1 MTTKVIYSAA
11 LRISK
16 RVFNIPCRSWWFSR
30 CWVFEGSS
38 FWESHEASKVFDR
51 YQIGYKCVW
60 ISLIISCNI
69 EDMSLFTIC
78 LYILVKSDIIGTIW
92 VCIYCVSPNS
102 FKGSRVGSW
111 SAFHFSLSVMCMFI
125 NLSNLA
131 GETYQQTDAE
141 FLNSEKDNF
150 RDDGSTASTA
160 VLVDNRL
167 YVANVGDSRTVIS
180 KAGKG
185 NI

>member
-1 MTTKVIYSAA
+1 M
-11 LRISK
+11 
-16 RVFNIPCRSWWFSR
+16 
-30 CWVFEGSS
+30 
-38 FWESHEASKVFDR
+38 
-51 YQIGYKCVW
+51 CV
-60 ISLIISCNI
+60 
-69 EDMSLFTIC
+69 
-78 LYILVKSDIIGTIW
+78 
-92 VCIYCVSPNS
+92 
-102 FKGSRVGSW
+102 
-111 SAFHFSLSVMCMFI
+111 FI